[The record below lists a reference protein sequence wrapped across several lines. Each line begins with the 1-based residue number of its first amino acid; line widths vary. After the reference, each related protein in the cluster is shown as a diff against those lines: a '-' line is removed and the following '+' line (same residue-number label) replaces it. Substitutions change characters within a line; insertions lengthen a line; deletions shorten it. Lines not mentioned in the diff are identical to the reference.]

1 VETKLSIFIV
11 SSIVLSVMLQAPVF
25 AEVIVHLDG
34 YYNEF
39 YFTFDKPRGTVP
51 SYDESRDIIFKNL
64 DTNNSVSVSSI
75 SLSISDIPG
84 FTVTADTNSLSLSP
98 SGRTKI
104 TPVFHASKD
113 MEEGVHRGSLSLTGT
128 NVNFNRSLR
137 VQITW
142 PDPSIN
148 AVWDE
153 SNWGQIKAGSN
164 FTRNLIINE
173 SVGYK
178 SVNDT
183 QLILVEFGPANLTYT
198 RNLGTISPQSKNTIP
213 VDINIPTSG
222 LVPTK
227 YFVTPSISVTG
238 TVSITV
244 TDASYEI
251 PVPQLALDADTLD
264 FEEITFE
271 PGKDSASQQIVLQE
285 TGGYTPIEGLNLSL
299 ASGEEGWIEY
309 LEFDYI
315 SPGESVPVLF
325 SLRLPSEASLGVKEW
340 KYSLTTKYAG
350 NRDITG
356 SVNVYFP
363 GVEDAMKDLDIIAST
378 INPSDPQKELL
389 DNTKLLLENA
399 RGETEL
405 RDITMV
411 MSVYSGARTLT
422 NLLEDLK
429 EVRETDLERA
439 GAIIVLS
446 NNALNRINI
455 GNENLDKP
463 QLKEYSE
470 ICSKIGGEIWQ
481 DNAESIVGL
490 ISERAEANR
499 ESNYRVATL
508 YYSRGAEI
516 YSLLNDPK
524 AEEYS
529 TSRKQLEVLYRD
541 SIAKAVNLQ
550 TEGDGDLEKS
560 HSKMLKVVDFYF
572 VINPFSYDSVDKTYS
587 TALDKYNEALHLY
600 QVAGENN
607 DADLTSKAIEKIERE
622 QSIYKN
628 AFIIYGLFWIV
639 LFIWFIIRVSL
650 GLQYFRRDETDTH
663 IGEVVIS
670 RK

>member
-1 VETKLSIFIV
+1 METKLSIFIV

-378 INPSDPQKELL
+378 INPADPQKELL

-490 ISERAEANR
+490 ISEKAEANR

-639 LFIWFIIRVSL
+639 LFIWFIIR
-650 GLQYFRRDETDTH
+650 
-663 IGEVVIS
+663 
-670 RK
+670 

>member
-463 QLKEYSE
+463 QLKEYSK